1 MTRHGLRAHGPDIG
15 VACASLIAAASLCRL
30 VSGGLTG
37 PAGAPFL
44 AAAVTGS
51 VVPAVLSSRR
61 VIIPLRVLFGIAAV
75 ALVSLWTSSAGSSTF
90 GVPTVR
96 TWDLVEVHLR
106 SARPLLRAFSL
117 PLPSTQ
123 GVVLLGAL
131 LVGLTSVIASALLHS
146 AERPTR
152 LRPGPALLGPL
163 ALLTFACAQTPTS
176 TVALPLV
183 LFVAVSAATLS
194 WARPTSVQDSAQL
207 SARSR
212 WLSSTTA
219 LTAAVM
225 LVGALL
231 ALTLGAGA
239 GTSGGVNSGGSVA
252 NQVPPT
258 GLSLTSSLV
267 ALEVRDANVTLF
279 RAHSPY
285 ATYWQV
291 AILSDYRSGT
301 WVAGDGTASAVQGTA
316 HSSATPVQP
325 STPTGA
331 QTFTSGVVI
340 ENFSSRLL
348 PVPPATIAVS
358 GAPAATVTTEGA
370 VTARGTRPGQ
380 RYSTT
385 SVVPSDNPA
394 TSAGSGVVDSNLT
407 PSLRADVALPQ
418 LPTFIKTLAEQATI
432 GAQFPLSQ
440 AEALV
445 NWFRSGKFRYTL
457 HPPPPAPGANPL
469 LSFLTSTRT
478 GTCEEFAG
486 AFAVLARSLG
496 LPTRVVVG
504 FTAGHRTGPDEV
516 TVRGAD
522 AHAWPQV
529 YLGQE
534 TGWVSFEPTPQR
546 LTGEAAP
553 EGVIGPTG
561 IVRPVVAPPE
571 GPPPA
576 TGPTVPPSTA
586 PEAPTTPTT
595 TATTTPGATP
605 ASAGHRVPTVHG
617 TVEWIVPSFAGVL
630 LLAAVVAIL
639 VRRRRRSPLGRSP
652 IQISELAES
661 AIDQAL
667 RRAGAARP
675 IWRPLTSHLCELT
688 ETVNQLEVDHR
699 AHWTERTDETAALD
713 QFHLV
718 LVDAVVAADF
728 AEHARYAPG
737 SIDPTAAMSAFGAA
751 ERASRRLRNRDVGR
765 LLKVAARNSGQG
777 QSVFPVEVAPVEQVT
792 TVQ

>member
-1 MTRHGLRAHGPDIG
+1 
-15 VACASLIAAASLCRL
+15 
-30 VSGGLTG
+30 
-37 PAGAPFL
+37 
-44 AAAVTGS
+44 
-51 VVPAVLSSRR
+51 
-61 VIIPLRVLFGIAAV
+61 
-75 ALVSLWTSSAGSSTF
+75 
-90 GVPTVR
+90 
-96 TWDLVEVHLR
+96 
-106 SARPLLRAFSL
+106 
-117 PLPSTQ
+117 
-123 GVVLLGAL
+123 
-131 LVGLTSVIASALLHS
+131 
-146 AERPTR
+146 
-152 LRPGPALLGPL
+152 
-163 ALLTFACAQTPTS
+163 
-176 TVALPLV
+176 
-183 LFVAVSAATLS
+183 
-194 WARPTSVQDSAQL
+194 
-207 SARSR
+207 
-212 WLSSTTA
+212 
-219 LTAAVM
+219 
-225 LVGALL
+225 
-231 ALTLGAGA
+231 
-239 GTSGGVNSGGSVA
+239 
-252 NQVPPT
+252 
-258 GLSLTSSLV
+258 
-267 ALEVRDANVTLF
+267 
-279 RAHSPY
+279 
-285 ATYWQV
+285 
-291 AILSDYRSGT
+291 
-301 WVAGDGTASAVQGTA
+301 
-316 HSSATPVQP
+316 
-325 STPTGA
+325 
-331 QTFTSGVVI
+331 
-340 ENFSSRLL
+340 
-348 PVPPATIAVS
+348 
-358 GAPAATVTTEGA
+358 
-370 VTARGTRPGQ
+370 
-380 RYSTT
+380 
-385 SVVPSDNPA
+385 
-394 TSAGSGVVDSNLT
+394 
-407 PSLRADVALPQ
+407 
-418 LPTFIKTLAEQATI
+418 
-432 GAQFPLSQ
+432 
-440 AEALV
+440 
-445 NWFRSGKFRYTL
+445 
-457 HPPPPAPGANPL
+457 L

-496 LPTRVVVG
+496 LPTRVWWASPRAPYRTRRSHG
-504 FTAGHRTGPDEV
+504 AGSRRPCLAAGISRTGNGMGI
-516 TVRGAD
+516 VRT
-522 AHAWPQV
+522 H
-529 YLGQE
+529 
-534 TGWVSFEPTPQR
+534 SQR